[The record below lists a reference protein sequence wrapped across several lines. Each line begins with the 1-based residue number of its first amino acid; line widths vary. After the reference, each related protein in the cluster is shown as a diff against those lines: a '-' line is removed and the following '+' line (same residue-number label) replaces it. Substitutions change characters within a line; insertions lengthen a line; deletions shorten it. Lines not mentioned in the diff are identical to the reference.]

1 MSDKLDFA
9 ILFDIYSP
17 LLTDKQRDT
26 LDLYC
31 NEDLSLAEI
40 AETAGTTRQAV
51 MNCIR
56 LTERNLNELEDKMR
70 LAERSKQA
78 SDMLD
83 RIDSL
88 ANDGKCD
95 EITALTSKLREL
107 I

>member
-1 MSDKLDFA
+1 MSDKLGFA
-9 ILFDIYSP
+9 VLFDIYAP

-51 MNCIR
+51 MNCILKCEKR
-56 LTERNLNELEDKMR
+56 LTELEDNFGLYEKSR
-70 LAERSKQA
+70 RAGELLGKLSEHTDGSSEA
-78 SDMLD
+78 SVI
-83 RIDSL
+83 ID
-88 ANDGKCD
+88 
-95 EITALTSKLREL
+95 ELRTL